1 MHIHKIDAVLH
12 SDFLKEN
19 RQDPITGDLIEEGD
33 EVVFCAS
40 CKSAFLKDTWLYL
53 DKKHCDQNRTIKKPT
68 FGQSL
73 VLAKA
78 KQETVFI
85 PLEGAKS
92 FKKFIKQ
99 TKNGYWT
106 SEYESIKNNI
116 IVYNEREGTG
126 FILFLAMI
134 MYVVFMF
141 YFGVSVGL
149 VGLVSSPIL
158 LLLARYYINLVYSS
172 NTDKAMLGVGE
183 NELIIY
189 FSEKKQKSF
198 ISYKHIEKVVVT
210 YKSDD
215 KSIIEIKDKNGLK
228 IKTELQTTLIKKFL
242 TSISDRNKETLI
254 ELLSFPETYTNT
266 NFFWQL
272 RENPLL
278 RLS

>member
-1 MHIHKIDAVLH
+1 MHIHKINIEKH
-12 SDFLKEN
+12 SAFLKEN

-53 DKKHCDQNRTIKKPT
+53 DKKHCNQSRTIKKPT

-73 VLAKA
+73 ILARA

-92 FKKFIKQ
+92 FKKFSKQ
-99 TKNGYWT
+99 TKNSYWT

-116 IVYNEREGTG
+116 KVYNEREGAG
-126 FILFLAMI
+126 LILLLGMV

-149 VGLVSSPIL
+149 FGLVSSPVL
-158 LLLARYYINLVYSS
+158 LLLARQYINLVYSS

-183 NELIIY
+183 SELMIY
-189 FSEKKQKSF
+189 FSEKRQKSF
-198 ISYKHIEKVVVT
+198 IPYKQVEKVIIT
-210 YKSDD
+210 YQSED
-215 KSIIEIKDKNGLK
+215 KSVIEIKDKNN
-228 IKTELQTTLIKKFL
+228 ITIRTELQTVLIKKFL
-242 TSISDRNKETLI
+242 TSVSERNKETLI
-254 ELLSFPETYTNT
+254 ELVSFPENYQNH
-266 NFFWQL
+266 NLFWQL
-272 RENPLL
+272 QENPLL
-278 RLS
+278 RLV

>member
-1 MHIHKIDAVLH
+1 MHIHKINIDKH
-12 SDFLKEN
+12 SDFLNEK

-53 DKKHCDQNRTIKKPT
+53 DKKHCNQSQTIKKPV
-68 FGQSL
+68 FGKSL
-73 VLAKA
+73 ILAKA

-116 IVYNEREGTG
+116 IVYNERKGTG
-126 FILFLAMI
+126 LILLLGMI
-134 MYVVFMF
+134 MYIVFMF
-141 YFGVSVGL
+141 GIGVGL
-149 VGLVSSPIL
+149 AGIMTSPIL
-158 LLLARYYINLVYSS
+158 LGLAHYYIRVVYSL
-172 NTDKAMLGVGE
+172 NRDKAMLGIGE

-198 ISYKHIEKVVVT
+198 ISYKHVEKVVVT

-215 KSIIEIKDKNGLK
+215 KAIIEIKDKSGIK

-254 ELLSFPETYTNT
+254 ELISFPETYTNT

-278 RLS
+278 RLI

>member
-53 DKKHCDQNRTIKKPT
+53 DKKHCDQNKTIKKPT
-68 FGQSL
+68 FGQNL

-215 KSIIEIKDKNGLK
+215 KSIIEIKDKSGIK

-254 ELLSFPETYTNT
+254 ELISFPEVYTNT